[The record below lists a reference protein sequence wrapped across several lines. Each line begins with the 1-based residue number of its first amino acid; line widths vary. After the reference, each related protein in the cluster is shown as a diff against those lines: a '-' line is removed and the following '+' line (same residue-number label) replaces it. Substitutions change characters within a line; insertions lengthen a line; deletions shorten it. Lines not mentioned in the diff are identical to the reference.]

1 MYGMEISEEIASA
14 FRESSMNLNLRLK
27 LTVMMALEYSIW
39 GAWSAVA
46 GQYYTSLGVAHG
58 FTGKTM
64 GAMFSLMPLAMI
76 LSPFFVGHIADRWI
90 HAEKLLGILHLTGA
104 ILLYFIGSQWNF
116 MPMAVFMFVFALFFA
131 PTVALTNAI
140 AFHHLASNARIF
152 SHIRVGGTIGWMGGA
167 CLLGMWRIL
176 GGGMHHGDL
185 FFVASIL
192 AVVMGAYSFFLPP
205 TPPKADSANP
215 LAFLDA
221 LQLFKDRNFLI
232 FMLMT
237 FIGATQFDFYYI
249 FGNAYLSTPVSQ
261 HGIGLSVSILPFF
274 MSLSQVSEVVIMVIL
289 PWLLPKIGF
298 RRGITLGMGTWSLR
312 FFLLALFPIK
322 TFAMFAL
329 LLHGICISFY
339 IILSVMYVNEVA
351 PDSIRASAQSL
362 ASLAVFGLGRYIGS
376 FIAGIFRDMFTV
388 AYPGSP
394 AITDWRAVFVIPAC
408 MLLLCAIL
416 FPILFRDEEA
426 RKISLSKPVL
436 EGE

>member
-1 MYGMEISEEIASA
+1 MD
-14 FRESSMNLNLRLK
+14 LNLRLK
-27 LTVMMALEYSIW
+27 LTFMMALEYSIW

-76 LSPFFVGHIADRWI
+76 LTPFFAGHIADRWM

-104 ILLYFIGSQWNF
+104 ILLYFIGSQWYF
-116 MPMAVFMFVFALFFA
+116 MPMAIFMFIFALFFA

-140 AFHHLASNARIF
+140 AFHHLSSNARIF
-152 SHIRVGGTIGWMGGA
+152 SHIRVGGTVGWMGGA
-167 CLLGMWRIL
+167 CLLGAWRLL

-192 AVVMGAYSFFLPP
+192 AVVMGVYSFFLPP
-205 TPPKADSANP
+205 TPPKADKTNP
-215 LAFLDA
+215 FAFLDA

-232 FMLMT
+232 FMVMT

-249 FGNAYLSTPVSQ
+249 FGSAYLSIPVQQ
-261 HGIGLSVSILPFF
+261 HGIGLSVSVLPFA
-274 MSLSQVSEVVIMVIL
+274 MSLSQVSEVVIMLAL

-298 RRGITLGMGTWSLR
+298 RKGITLGMTAWSVR
-312 FFLLALFPIK
+312 FFLLALFPWK
-322 TFAMFAL
+322 AFAFLAL
-329 LLHGICISFY
+329 LLHGVCISFY

-362 ASLAVFGLGRYIGS
+362 ASLAVFGMGRYIGS
-376 FIAGIFRDMFTV
+376 FIAGVFRDMFTITP
-388 AYPGSP
+388 PGSP
-394 AITDWRAVFVIPAC
+394 ALTDWKAVFIIPAC

-416 FPILFRDEEA
+416 FPRMFQGDDA
-426 RKISLSKPVL
+426 RKIVLSKAIP
-436 EGE
+436 EGK